1 MHLSDLT
8 LLEADTWATGDAPG
22 TIYYDSDPNGDAD
35 DELEDSGGTIGDRL
49 GW

>member
-1 MHLSDLT
+1 MHLTDLA
-8 LLEADTWATGDAPG
+8 LLDADTWATDDDPG
-22 TIYYDSDPNGDAD
+22 TVYYDSDPNPR